1 MTFEEILDQAI
12 AMLQHRGR
20 LTYRTLK
27 RQFQLDDTAL
37 DDLTHELMEGQRLA
51 ADERGTVLV
60 WTGPGPAMQP
70 PPRQNAEMER
80 QFQTVLLAV
89 IALLQREQR
98 VTYRTLTYL
107 FGLDEA
113 LLEEVRDE
121 LTLRQVA
128 HEEHGKVLVWTGA
141 APPVL
146 PPAVVGSS
154 QLATVNTDAVTSLA
168 TPPLPP
174 HVLPPAASSSTPIA
188 VLPTPLPAAPQ
199 GAPAAAPDDARALPL
214 QPVRSVPE
222 AERRQLTVLFCD
234 LVDSTQL
241 SSQLD
246 PEDLRTVVRAY
257 QEAAA

>member
-1 MTFEEILDQAI
+1 
-12 AMLQHRGR
+12 
-20 LTYRTLK
+20 
-27 RQFQLDDTAL
+27 
-37 DDLTHELMEGQRLA
+37 
-51 ADERGTVLV
+51 
-60 WTGPGPAMQP
+60 MQP
-70 PPRQNAEMER
+70 TPRQNAEMER

-121 LTLRQVA
+121 LTLRQVT

-174 HVLPPAASSSTPIA
+174 HVLPPAASSSTPA
-188 VLPTPLPAAPQ
+188 GCASSGTERRTSPSPAAC
-199 GAPAAAPDDARALPL
+199 PL
-214 QPVRSVPE
+214 CP
-222 AERRQLTVLFCD
+222 
-234 LVDSTQL
+234 
-241 SSQLD
+241 
-246 PEDLRTVVRAY
+246 
-257 QEAAA
+257 